1 MGTVALGAA
10 LALFAGAQPHRLWLL
25 NLERL
30 WREGGALV
38 GPIAERLLLGEAA
51 GTPPILA
58 RLEVDFNG

>member
-10 LALFAGAQPHRLWLL
+10 LALLAGAQPHRLWLL
-25 NLERL
+25 DLERL
-30 WREGGALV
+30 WREGGTLV